1 MLPMAL
7 LTRGHAVGSIGDSV
21 VGIRRQDYLTETDDD
36 DDDDAHD
43 DGDERHAF
51 AHTHTHIR
59 TGTHTHAHTCTDMH
73 TRGVWSLMGETV
85 DLSSWHVFRDVA

>member
-7 LTRGHAVGSIGDSV
+7 LTRGHAVGSIGDGV

-43 DGDERHAF
+43 DGDQRHAF
-51 AHTHTHIR
+51 AHTHIR

>member
-36 DDDDAHD
+36 DDAQD

-51 AHTHTHIR
+51 AHTHTYAQTR
-59 TGTHTHAHTCTDMH
+59 THMHTHAQTCTH
-73 TRGVWSLMGETV
+73 VASGA
-85 DLSSWHVFRDVA
+85 SWARQLI